1 MSTQHMGL
9 LGVGIMYISTPAF
22 TLLCLAK
29 ARKQPHHN
37 FLLRYALDPYAL
49 LALLGFLIFLFYVIY
64 SFLNVTS
71 GRSFATSPWKEL
83 FDLLGSED
91 WLRYEATF

>member
-1 MSTQHMGL
+1 MHFNGFESRSESL
-9 LGVGIMYISTPAF
+9 KIF
-22 TLLCLAK
+22 TSY
-29 ARKQPHHN
+29 
-37 FLLRYALDPYAL
+37 FLRYAIDPYAL

-83 FDLLGSED
+83 FDLLGRED